1 MIGTIVKA
9 YMIRFKAIVKSLSIL
24 SLSLGVGVVALAV
37 IPGFLGSELYTPI
50 TRQALVYLATK
61 ILGIHS
67 TELPKGALGAVD
79 AAIYAPYLSAMVAAS
94 VAPYAVVSIFAEDR
108 DEGVFEV
115 LFSAP
120 VTRRSII
127 ITLLIYTLLASLITA
142 TILEAAV
149 AGVSL
154 LSLHL
159 LGYLSS
165 LGTYYTKL
173 SIMLVPSSTFSA
185 SLTSL
190 ALTIIMS
197 SLRRTGTGLTSVQN
211 IALAIPLILSSLPP
225 TILFIILNTM
235 PQTDPVDLALYN
247 LIYSALLALIL
258 LPLLPRILKEEAL
271 LR

>member
-1 MIGTIVKA
+1 MIGSIVKA
-9 YMIRFKAIVKSLSIL
+9 YMIRFKAVVKSLSIL
-24 SLSLGVGVVALAV
+24 SLSLGVGVVILAV
-37 IPGFLGSELYTPI
+37 ITGFLSPESYTPI
-50 TRQALVYLATK
+50 TRQALTHLATK

-67 TELPKGALGAVD
+67 SELPKSALGAVF
-79 AAIYAPYLSAMVAAS
+79 AAIYAPYLSAMMAAS
-94 VAPYAVVSIFAEDR
+94 IAPYAVVSMFTEDR

-127 ITLLIYTLLASLITA
+127 IVLLIYTLLASLIAAAIVEA
-142 TILEAAV
+142 TVGGI
-149 AGVSL
+149 SL
-154 LSLHL
+154 LSLYL

-165 LGTYYTKL
+165 LGTYYVKL

-185 SLTSL
+185 SLISL
-190 ALTIIMS
+190 ALTIIVS
-197 SLRRTGTGLTSVQN
+197 SLRRTGAGLTPVQN

-225 TILFIILNTM
+225 TILFIILNIM